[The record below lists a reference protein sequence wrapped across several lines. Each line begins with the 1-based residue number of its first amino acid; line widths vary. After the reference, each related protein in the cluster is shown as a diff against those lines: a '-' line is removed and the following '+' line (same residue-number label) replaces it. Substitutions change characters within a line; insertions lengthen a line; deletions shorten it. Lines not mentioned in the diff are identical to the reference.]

1 MRRIFH
7 AVLVGSV
14 MMFPAKAMAVKRM
27 ALVIGNSAY
36 TASNTL
42 PNPANDATSLAKVF
56 TDAKFDVVET
66 KLDLSRDAFLL
77 ALREF
82 TDKSQDADVAVIYY
96 AGHGMEMGGVNY
108 LIPVDAKLAT
118 DTAVADETVSLDR
131 MLLAVDTA
139 KRLRLAILDA
149 CRNNPLVRG
158 MRRSRTVR
166 SMSDGGL
173 AQVEVGT
180 NNTYIAFA
188 AKAGSTAE
196 DGEQHSPFAK
206 ALIANLATP
215 GLDVRIALGRVR
227 DQVLADTNGEQEPY
241 VYGSLGGD
249 IISLV
254 PGAESPPTTPP
265 SSPQPV
271 AKPLTFNLGTPISRH
286 GSWFTYCQR
295 SGTPPKDQC
304 ALAESVQADDRA
316 IGLSVIFLRTAQLQ
330 TLMRVIAPPG
340 VLLSAGLGLR
350 VDELEIG
357 KIGFVKCWQIG
368 CVAEINVD
376 AALMSKLERGKQAIF
391 IVYETP
397 DEGIGLPVALAC
409 LVDGLAS
416 LR

>member
-1 MRRIFH
+1 MRPIFH
-7 AVLVGSV
+7 AVLAASV
-14 MMFPAKAMAVKRM
+14 LMFPAKAMALKRM

-36 TASNTL
+36 TAANTL
-42 PNPANDATSLAKVF
+42 PNPVSDATALAKVF
-56 TDAKFDVVET
+56 AEAKFDVVET

-82 TDKSQDADVAVIYY
+82 ADESQDADIAVVYY

-108 LIPVDAKLAT
+108 LIPIDAKLAT

-131 MLLAVDTA
+131 VLFAVDTA
-139 KRLRLAILDA
+139 KRLRLVILDA

-166 SMSDGGL
+166 SMGDGGL
-173 AQVEVGT
+173 AQVEVAT
-180 NNTYIAFA
+180 NNTYVAFA
-188 AKAGSTAE
+188 ARAGSTAE
-196 DGEQHSPFAK
+196 DGDQHSPFAK

-215 GLDVRIALGRVR
+215 GVDVRIALGRVR
-227 DQVLADTNGEQEPY
+227 DQVLAATNGEQEPY

-249 IISLV
+249 IIALV
-254 PGAESPPTTPP
+254 PGAEGPPPALLRAA
-265 SSPQPV
+265 QAV
-271 AKPLTFNLGTPISRH
+271 AKPLTIDLGTPVGRH

-295 SGTPPKDQC
+295 SGTPPKDEC

-316 IGLSVIFLRTAQLQ
+316 VGLSVIFLRNAQQQ

-350 VDELEIG
+350 IDTFEIG
-357 KIGFVKCWQIG
+357 KVTFVRCLQIG
-368 CVAEINVD
+368 CVAEVNVD
-376 AALMSKLERGKQAIF
+376 ATLMSKFERGKQAIF

-397 DEGIGLPVALAC
+397 SEGIGLPIAL
-409 LVDGLAS
+409 DGLADGLAH